1 MQLFI
6 ILRGVKRM
14 EGVLLLKLMQQRDI
28 KGFYAR
34 KGAFGNRLVTRYVP
48 IVFEKEFQQYRIL
61 EDVALASIEG
71 ILPNP
76 NFALAE
82 VGHFLGSQSPL
93 GQEIPRGS
101 PRHGPS
107 LDLGCRLRGSYRDS
121 RLLRCGRRGA
131 DGHDQHDLSKRFHKV
146 KCGMKGVGLYLTAVC
161 C

>member
-1 MQLFI
+1 
-6 ILRGVKRM
+6 
-14 EGVLLLKLMQQRDI
+14 MQQRDI
-28 KGFYAR
+28 KGLYTR
-34 KGAFGNRLVTRYVP
+34 KGALRDGFVTRYVP

-107 LDLGCRLRGSYRDS
+107 LDLGCRLRGSCRDS
-121 RLLRCGRRGA
+121 RLLRCGRRRA

-146 KCGMKGVGLYLTAVC
+146 KCGMKGVGLYLTTVC